1 MQDVRRGMTD
11 SELIAEAYRLESQP
25 VLSRCDHIRLTL
37 IHDELECRAGC
48 REKKLPD
55 AAPQRLPPCKGRNV
69 RMIDKFD
76 HHVHTLTSEWLRHSP
91 GMQARGSPDPYAPAP
106 LSPAR
111 SQLSPAY
118 EWRPETSIL
127 MMKRLNSIATKPAM
141 IIQAARVSRQ
151 PEVARA
157 CREAA

>member
-1 MQDVRRGMTD
+1 
-11 SELIAEAYRLESQP
+11 
-25 VLSRCDHIRLTL
+25 
-37 IHDELECRAGC
+37 
-48 REKKLPD
+48 
-55 AAPQRLPPCKGRNV
+55 
-69 RMIDKFD
+69 MIDKFD

-157 CREAA
+157 CREAASTTHAMTVM